1 MAVVA
6 GSVGSHPIDWN
17 ATTPTFHD
25 SDTIHDAP
33 LLVVSF
39 RYFLFGVKFYTS
51 PLWFSFKAN
60 QWIGCGI
67 YYSEAF
73 IVLKDT
79 PLRVGLGGK

>member
-17 ATTPTFHD
+17 ATTPTFQD
-25 SDTIHDAP
+25 SDTFHDAP

-51 PLWFSFKAN
+51 PLWFLLKAR